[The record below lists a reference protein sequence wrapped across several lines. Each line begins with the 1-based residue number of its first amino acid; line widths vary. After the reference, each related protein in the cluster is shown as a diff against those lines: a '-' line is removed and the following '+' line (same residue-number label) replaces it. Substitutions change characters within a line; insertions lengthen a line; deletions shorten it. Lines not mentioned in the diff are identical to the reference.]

1 MRFTTRPCSSQP
13 LIYQNSLDEYMAL
26 VLRNISV
33 AFQELGTSVTRAL
46 HTQIGD
52 AARLNEEKR
61 RCLQFLADI
70 RQVS

>member
-1 MRFTTRPCSSQP
+1 
-13 LIYQNSLDEYMAL
+13 MAL
-26 VLRNISV
+26 VLGNISV